1 MITRGKDRSGRKSPV
16 ARESGERSRFGFK
29 HHAGCAALV
38 LAAAMLWSAAA
49 SAAEPKVLL
58 FRGWFG
64 VFSTGLDTL
73 AKELKAKGI
82 DAEVAS
88 HLSWSTSVSDILK
101 ARAAGNTAPLVLVG
115 HSQGANNV
123 IEMARSLESHN
134 VPVDLLVTLAPFMQ
148 DPVPANV
155 LHAINYYQAP
165 GWGAPLTTAPGFHG
179 KLTNNDMA
187 GDLTV
192 FHITIDKST
201 KIQGEIAREIMAL
214 QTKEV
219 AGAVVAP
226 RNPPSGAARPR

>member
-1 MITRGKDRSGRKSPV
+1 MIEWAKGRSSRV
-16 ARESGERSRFGFK
+16 AVRASSARSVLCFK
-29 HHAGCAALV
+29 HHAG
-38 LAAAMLWSAAA
+38 LAAVAMAAVLMWSAAA

-58 FRGWFG
+58 LRGWFG

-73 AKELKAKGI
+73 AKDLKAKGI

-88 HLSWSTSVSDILK
+88 HLSWSSAVSDILK
-101 ARAAGNTAPLVLVG
+101 ARADGKIGPLVLVG

-123 IEMARSLESHN
+123 IEMAQSLQPHN
-134 VPVDLLVTLAPFMQ
+134 VEVDLLVTLAPFMQ
-148 DPVPANV
+148 NPVPANV

-187 GDLTV
+187 SDLTV
-192 FHITIDKST
+192 FHITIDKSS
-201 KIQGEIAREIMAL
+201 KIQAEIEREILAL

-219 AGAVVAP
+219 AGAVAAP
-226 RNPPSGAARPR
+226 RNPAAARPR

>member
-1 MITRGKDRSGRKSPV
+1 MISWGKGRSSRV
-16 ARESGERSRFGFK
+16 AVRARSARLLFGFK

-38 LAAAMLWSAAA
+38 MAAVMLWSAAA

-64 VFSTGLDTL
+64 VFSTGLDLL

-88 HLSWSTSVSDILK
+88 HLSWSTAVSDILK
-101 ARAAGNTAPLVLVG
+101 ARADGKTGPLVLVG

-123 IEMARSLESHN
+123 IEMAQSLELRN
-134 VPVDLLVTLAPFMQ
+134 IPVDLLVTLAPFMQ
-148 DPVPANV
+148 NPVPANV
-155 LHAINYYQAP
+155 LHAINYYQSP
-165 GWGAPLTTAPGFHG
+165 GWGAPLAGAPGFHG

-201 KIQGEIAREIMAL
+201 KIQGEIAREILAL

-219 AGAVVAP
+219 AGAVAAP
-226 RNPPSGAARPR
+226 RSPPSGAARSR